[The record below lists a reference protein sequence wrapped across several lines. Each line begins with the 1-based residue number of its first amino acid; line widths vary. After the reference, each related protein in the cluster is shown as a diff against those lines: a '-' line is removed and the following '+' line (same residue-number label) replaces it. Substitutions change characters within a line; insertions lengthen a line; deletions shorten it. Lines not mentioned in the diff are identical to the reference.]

1 MIGFRVLDLD
11 LVESGGFSTI
21 DELMNIGGVLIGVVI
36 TGGVLITGA
45 GRAKIEQGNA
55 ITCRARN
62 CAFIR
67 KGNAI
72 TWRARNCA
80 FIRNRA
86 KVIVKMDFL
95 WS

>member
-21 DELMNIGGVLIGVVI
+21 DELMNTGGVLIGVVI

-45 GRAKIEQGNA
+45 GGAKIEQ
-55 ITCRARN
+55 
-62 CAFIR
+62 
-67 KGNAI
+67 GNAI